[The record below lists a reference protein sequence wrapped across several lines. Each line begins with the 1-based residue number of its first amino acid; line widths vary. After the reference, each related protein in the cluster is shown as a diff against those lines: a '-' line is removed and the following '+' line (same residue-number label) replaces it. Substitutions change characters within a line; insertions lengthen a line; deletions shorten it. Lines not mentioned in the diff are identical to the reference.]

1 VITIS
6 LQNERELIG
15 AIIKKPEL
23 IDTIM
28 QEIDPRDLGDF
39 ACNKIYELMLELVS
53 TSVNIRTGE
62 IMARLKGAGVLQE
75 MGGEQQIRTL
85 LTDNIGM
92 PSLIPHY
99 LQRIKSAALRRRM
112 KLMADEL
119 KEMAVQE
126 EMTDAECLTRMN
138 EMQNRL
144 SSKPKSNIKDI
155 STIYSDYLNR
165 IDSKEPSKSPTVGIS
180 DVDGRIGGIGCN
192 RLITVAGRPG
202 GGKTT
207 FVVQAL
213 HNIGLQGVG
222 PTILFTME
230 MDDEEILEKMISD
243 HFSIGYGTVQ
253 ERAFTDEQKQRLK
266 TDDRV
271 KKSRM
276 YIDSTPFIDIDHF
289 VRVCRTMKRRHGE
302 LGAIGLDYLGLM
314 NKHKAKGETTTE
326 AIGRITSTLK
336 QLARELQCS
345 IFMLSQMNREIE
357 KNKGGTPTMS
367 DLRESGNIEQDSDM
381 VIFLHKKPDEEQT
394 DQRYTKIEM
403 IIAKGRKTGTAK
415 IDLNF
420 SGNLQR
426 ISSAS
431 VIHT

>member
-1 VITIS
+1 MNTIS

-23 IDTIM
+23 IDTVM
-28 QEIDPRDLGDF
+28 QEIDPRDISDH
-39 ACNKIYELMLELVS
+39 ACTTIYEMMLGLVGNAVS
-53 TSVNIRTGE
+53 IRAGE
-62 IMARLKGAGVLQE
+62 IMARLKGAGTLE
-75 MGGEQQIRTL
+75 GMGGEQQIRTL

-92 PSLIPHY
+92 PSLVPHY

-112 KLMADEL
+112 HLMSDEL
-119 KEMAVQE
+119 KDMAIQE
-126 EMTDAECLTRMN
+126 DMTDAECLTRMN

-155 STIYSDYLNR
+155 STIYNDYLNR

-213 HNIGLQGVG
+213 HHIGLQGVG

-230 MDDEEILEKMISD
+230 MDDIEIMEKMIAD
-243 HFSIGYGTVQ
+243 HFSIGYSAVQ
-253 ERAFTDEQKQRLK
+253 ARNFTPEQKERLRNE
-266 TDDRV
+266 DRV
-271 KKSRM
+271 KKSKM

-289 VRVCRTMKRRHGE
+289 VRVCRTMKRKHGE

-345 IFMLSQMNREIE
+345 IFMLAQMNREIE
-357 KNKGGTPTMS
+357 KNKDSTPTMS

-381 VIFLHKKPDEEQT
+381 VIFLHRKPDKDQT
-394 DQRYTKIEM
+394 DPRYTKIEM
-403 IIAKGRKTGTAK
+403 VIAKGRKTGTAK
-415 IDLNF
+415 IDLVF